1 MNCPNCK
8 KHINV
13 IQLNSEIVS
22 IRRRSTAWSREE
34 DEMVRFTANLP
45 LAEAAESLGRTPEAV
60 KKRRQYLKK
69 NTPDYEEKD
78 TTPKCPDCGFKL
90 DRRQVIQEASRERGR
105 IMTEKR
111 LSRIREMIENR
122 TRL

>member
-1 MNCPNCK
+1 
-8 KHINV
+8 
-13 IQLNSEIVS
+13 
-22 IRRRSTAWSREE
+22 
-34 DEMVRFTANLP
+34 MVRFTANLP
-45 LAEAAESLGRTPEAV
+45 LAEAAESLGRTLEAV